1 MSDADQQDDTPVFV
15 VPPKNYFMMGDNRD
29 NSVDSRIS
37 VADGGVGF
45 VPEDN
50 LVGRADVVLLSRD
63 PAVAW
68 FDVAEWSHAFRPGR
82 LLGRI
87 H

>member
-1 MSDADQQDDTPVFV
+1 MSDTDQQDDTPVFV
-15 VPPKNYFMMGDNRD
+15 VPPKHYFMMGDNRD
-29 NSVDSRIS
+29 NSVDSRIAA
-37 VADGGVGF
+37 ADGGVGF

-50 LVGRADVVLLSRD
+50 LVGRADLVLLSRD

-68 FDVAEWSHAFRPGR
+68 SDVAEWSHAFRPGR

-87 H
+87 N